1 MELNDKIFVAG
12 HNGLVGSALVR
23 LLKLEGHTNILT
35 ASHAELDLVDPVQTR
50 WFFSVHEPKYVF
62 LCASKVGGI
71 KANMKDPL
79 RFFLDNVAIQNN
91 VFDGAHRYK
100 VKKLVFLGSSCIYPK
115 HCPQPIREDFLLMG
129 PLEPSNEGY
138 ALAKITGVKACEWY
152 RCAHGCDFVSA
163 MPCNLYGPGDKFHPE
178 DGHLVPGLMARMHLA
193 KVNAEPVFKV
203 WGDGTARRELLYSDD
218 LARALITVMDRYSE
232 DAPINTGSG
241 HELTVRRLTENLQ
254 QVVGYKGELVF
265 DATQPVGVLRK
276 LLDNSKLFDLGWR
289 PRLPLMDG
297 LRATYENFLNGTS

>member
-23 LLKLEGHTNILT
+23 VLKLDGHTNILT
-35 ASHAELDLVDPVQTR
+35 ASHAELDLADLVQTR

-62 LCASKVGGI
+62 LCAAKVGGI

-91 VFDGAHRYK
+91 VFYGAHRYR

-115 HCPQPIREDFLLMG
+115 HCPQPIREDFLLTG

-163 MPCNLYGPGDKFHPE
+163 MPCNLYGPGDKFHVE
-178 DGHLVPGLMARMHLA
+178 DGHLVPGLMARMYLA

-218 LARALITVMDRYSE
+218 LARALITVMHRYSA

-241 HELTVRRLTENLQ
+241 HELTVRQLTETLQ
-254 QVVGYKGELVF
+254 RVVGYKGELVF

-276 LLDNSKLFDLGWR
+276 LLDNRKIFDLGWR

-297 LRATYENFLNGTS
+297 LRATYENFLNGTT